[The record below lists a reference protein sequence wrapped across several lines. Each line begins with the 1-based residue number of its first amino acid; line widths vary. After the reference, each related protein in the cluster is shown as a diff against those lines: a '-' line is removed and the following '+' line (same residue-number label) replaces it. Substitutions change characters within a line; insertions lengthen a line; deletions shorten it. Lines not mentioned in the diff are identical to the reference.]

1 MKTGKWR
8 WNRSLDLADGT
19 PVVDIKPYLP
29 FAESQPQARAGF
41 AQAAPAGDM
50 PVRLLLQAEQAAA
63 AISGALPAIKAFY
76 QPGAGTGP
84 CPAYLKES
92 DVERDYAVWLLDFNV
107 RWRCRDGHTEV
118 LSLDPR

>member
-1 MKTGKWR
+1 MVLELG
-8 WNRSLDLADGT
+8 SLDLVDGT

-50 PVRLLLQAEQAAA
+50 PVRFAPQAAA
-63 AISGALPAIKAFY
+63 AAATSGALPAIKAFY
-76 QPGAGTGP
+76 QPGAGARP
-84 CPAYLKES
+84 RPAYRKGE

-107 RWRCRDGHTEV
+107 RWRVVDGHTEV
-118 LSLDPR
+118 LALDPR